1 VVSNNSSAGSPAH
14 SSLKA
19 YFFLSFTAICFGAN
33 TTLAKLAVGQV
44 SPMMVVTLRWL
55 LVVVLLLVFNR
66 KNLVRDWPVLKPRLG
81 FLFSLGALGFA
92 AFNALFYVAA
102 YDTTAINMG
111 IISGM
116 LPVFILVG
124 ALVMYGTPVR
134 KLQWLGVVITLS
146 GVAVVA
152 SAGDFSRLLELR
164 LNRGDIFV
172 MLASLLYAG
181 YTIALQ
187 KRPVC
192 SVFSLFTVL
201 GVSALLVS
209 LPMVAVEV
217 WIGEFQ
223 APTDYGW
230 VVIILVALF
239 PSLLAQTAFM
249 RGVEI
254 IGPGRAGIF
263 INLAPVIGTIFAVLY
278 LGEQFHAYHGAALV
292 LVLGGIWLA
301 ERGSKIGAGANV
313 VET

>member
-1 VVSNNSSAGSPAH
+1 MVNSDSSASSSAH
-14 SSLKA
+14 SSVKA

-66 KNLVRDWPVLKPRLG
+66 KNLVRDWPTLKPRLG
-81 FLFSLGALGFA
+81 FLFALGALGFA

-124 ALVMYGTPVR
+124 ALIIYRTPVR
-134 KLQWLGVVITLS
+134 KLQWTGVVITLT

-152 SAGDFSRLLELR
+152 SGGELGRLLELR
-164 LNRGDIFV
+164 LNRGDVFV
-172 MLASLLYAG
+172 ILASLLYAG
-181 YTIALQ
+181 YTVALQ
-187 KRPVC
+187 KRPAC
-192 SVFSLFTVL
+192 SVFSLFTIL
-201 GVSALLVS
+201 GVSAFLVS

-223 APTDYGW
+223 APTLRGW
-230 VVIILVALF
+230 VVVILVALF

-263 INLAPVIGTIFAVLY
+263 INLAPIIGTIFAVLY
-278 LGEQFHAYHGAALV
+278 LGEQFHTYHGVALV
-292 LVLGGIWLA
+292 LVLGGIGLA
-301 ERGSKIGAGANV
+301 ERGSKTGAGQKSAN
-313 VET
+313 T

>member
-1 VVSNNSSAGSPAH
+1 MGNSDSSASSSAH
-14 SSLKA
+14 SSVKA

-66 KNLVRDWPVLKPRLG
+66 KNLARDWPVLKPRLG
-81 FLFSLGALGFA
+81 FLFALGALGFA
-92 AFNALFYVAA
+92 AFNGLFYVAA

-124 ALVMYGTPVR
+124 VLIMYGTPVR
-134 KLQWLGVVITLS
+134 KLQWIGVAITLI

-152 SAGDFSRLLELR
+152 SAGEFSRLLELR

-172 MLASLLYAG
+172 VLASLLYAG
-181 YTIALQ
+181 YTVALK
-187 KRPVC
+187 KRPAC
-192 SVFSLFTVL
+192 SVFSLFTVM
-201 GVSALLVS
+201 GIAALLVS
-209 LPMVAVEV
+209 LPMVAVEI

-223 APTDYGW
+223 SPTSQGW
-230 VVIILVALF
+230 IVIILVALF

-249 RGVEI
+249 RSVEI

-263 INLAPVIGTIFAVLY
+263 INLAPVIGTIFAILY
-278 LGEQFHAYHGAALV
+278 LGEQFQPYHCKL
-292 LVLGGIWLA
+292 WK
-301 ERGSKIGAGANV
+301 EK
-313 VET
+313 

>member
-1 VVSNNSSAGSPAH
+1 VAHNDSSPRSQSHTP
-14 SSLKA
+14 LKA
-19 YFFLSFTAICFGAN
+19 YLFLSFTAICFGAN
-33 TTLAKLAVGQV
+33 TTLAKLAVGEV
-44 SPMMVVTLRWL
+44 SPMMVVALRWL
-55 LVVVLLLVFNR
+55 LVVLLLVVFNW
-66 KNLVRDWPVLKPRLG
+66 KNLHRDWPILKPRLF
-81 FLFSLGALGFA
+81 FLFTLGSLGFA

-124 ALVMYGTPVR
+124 VLMIYRTPVR
-134 KLQWLGVVITLS
+134 KSQWIGVAITLI
-146 GVAVVA
+146 GVGVVA
-152 SAGDFSRLLELR
+152 SAGEFSRLLELR
-164 LNRGDIFV
+164 LNRGDVFV
-172 MLASLLYAG
+172 VLASLLYAG
-181 YTIALQ
+181 YTVALQ

-201 GVSALLVS
+201 GVAAFLVS
-209 LPMVAVEV
+209 LPMVAVEI

-223 APTDYGW
+223 APTSKGW
-230 VVIILVALF
+230 IVITLIALF

-254 IGPGRAGIF
+254 VGPGRAGIF

-278 LGEQFHAYHGAALV
+278 LGEKFHSYHGIALI

-301 ERGSKIGAGANV
+301 ERGSNIASSQ
-313 VET
+313 